1 MWIQKQQADKR
12 NKTKYASRGKIV
24 MKRMIIVEVTRG
36 EEDRFMN
43 NVDKCQVIRSRFQ
56 CFTEDMQRQI
66 TFIP

>member
-1 MWIQKQQADKR
+1 
-12 NKTKYASRGKIV
+12 
-24 MKRMIIVEVTRG
+24 MIIIEVIRR